1 MKLEERKKFL
11 NKSLD
16 TLSQMY
22 DLIEGLQPINI
33 DTLKSEN
40 TCLVIIDM
48 INGFTREGALK
59 SPRIEAIIPQIADLS
74 RTAHKIGM
82 TRIAFADCHTD
93 KSFEFESYPVHCKA
107 GSSESEIVDEL
118 KEIEGYHLFNK
129 NSTNGFLEPEFKK
142 WILQHE
148 DLDTF
153 IITGDCT
160 DICVM
165 QFAVSLKTWFNLN
178 DRKSRVIVPVNA
190 VETYDLG
197 IHNAN
202 LMNMFALNSMM
213 GNGIEVVSEIIL

>member
-1 MKLEERKKFL
+1 
-11 NKSLD
+11 
-16 TLSQMY
+16 
-22 DLIEGLQPINI
+22 
-33 DTLKSEN
+33 TLKSKN

-48 INGFTREGALK
+48 INGFTREGTLK

-74 RTAHKIGM
+74 LAAHKAGM

-118 KEIEGYHLFNK
+118 KEIKGYHLFNK
-129 NSTNGFLEPEFKK
+129 NSTNGFLEPEFEK
-142 WILQHE
+142 WLLQNE

-165 QFAVSLKTWFNLN
+165 QFAVSIKTWFNLN
-178 DRKSRVIVPVNA
+178 DRKSRVIVPLNA

-197 IHNAN
+197 IHNAD
-202 LMNMFALNSMM
+202 LMNMFALNSMI